1 MKKLIVL
8 LVFFSITINAQNFVV
23 EKISGT
29 VKLLRVTSEKW
40 EDVKVG
46 QNLTGSDL
54 LLTEENSLIQL
65 SKDNETFLLKS
76 DAAIGLNHIK
86 KISINDLVLALTLD
100 EIRNVPK
107 IKRNSI
113 SKNTAVYWAEKSLKN
128 NLNIDEN
135 VLGIKKINGAKQ
147 LNESGYT
154 ESSIIVAKEVFRNYP
169 KVASDFNDRIYFA
182 DLLSN
187 LKLYEEAASEYSD
200 IEKLSLTENQKN
212 ILKQKKN
219 EVSLRL
225 MKNKK

>member
-1 MKKLIVL
+1 MKKLIL
-8 LVFFSITINAQNFVV
+8 LLLLFSITISAQNFVV

-29 VKLLRVTSEKW
+29 VKLLRGTSEKW
-40 EDVKVG
+40 ENVKVG
-46 QNLTGSDL
+46 QSLTGSDL

-65 SKDNETFLLKS
+65 SRDNEIFLLKS

-100 EIRNVPK
+100 EIRSVPK
-107 IKRNSI
+107 IKRNTI
-113 SKNTAVYWAEKSLKN
+113 SKNTAVYGSEKSNMKDLK
-128 NLNIDEN
+128 IDEN
-135 VLGIKKINGAKQ
+135 VLGTKKINGAKQ

-169 KVASDFNDRIYFA
+169 NIAADFNDRIYFA

-187 LKLYEEAASEYSD
+187 LKLYEEAAADYSD
-200 IEKLSLTENQKN
+200 IEELSLTENQKE

-219 EVSLRL
+219 KLSIKL